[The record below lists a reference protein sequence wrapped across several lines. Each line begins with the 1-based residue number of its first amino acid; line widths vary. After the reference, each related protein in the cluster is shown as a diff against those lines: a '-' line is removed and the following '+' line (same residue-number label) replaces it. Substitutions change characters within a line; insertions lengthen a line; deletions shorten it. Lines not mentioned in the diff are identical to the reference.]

1 MVCSLFILSHILSKV
16 IQSLSI
22 CFRKIFKKI
31 MSSDITL
38 NLQLPSPQP
47 RQNKP
52 IQKPKIIQNESGKDG
67 PRKPSGIGK
76 KRKYIDPKD
85 FVPISSLFEKNP
97 EIPTVDTENEVSSNT
112 VDVSFS
118 ANAFKTLPIN
128 NKLKGNL
135 TDQFHIDSLTKIQSL
150 SLPALLKG
158 KDVMVKS
165 PTGSGKTMC
174 YAIPIVEKLSVYDPP
189 INRSDGPYAVVLV
202 PTREL
207 ALQIFNIFQDLC
219 KSSINVVPGLLVG
232 GEKCKAEKARIRKG
246 INILISTPGRL
257 AYHMKE
263 TASLVLKN
271 LQFLVLDEVDRLLD
285 MGFLASVSDIIK
297 QLDERS
303 SNTRQTIIL
312 SATLN
317 SSIKALSK
325 LSMSEPLI
333 VDDAMEET
341 ESKKQ
346 KVDSYTLPE
355 SLSQTYVFVPSK
367 LRMVSLFAFIASKS
381 FLSKSQKN
389 KIIVFIANKASVQFY
404 EKAFKMVLKEKF
416 NMDKKSCER
425 VFQLQGSLNQKE
437 RFETYKKFQLIKS
450 GVLFCT
456 DVAARGL
463 DIKNVDWIIQFSCPH
478 EIEDYCHKVGRT
490 ARIGM
495 QGNSLL
501 FLQPSEKEYLDQLSS
516 KSIALKETTLDDLL
530 TESLSDVF
538 TKKMTKEDKATELQ
552 NCVEE
557 ALVKDTSTH
566 KMASAAYFS
575 FIQSYSTYPSAMKG
589 IFHPKKLHLGHTAK
603 SFGLREAPGKLK
615 EDPKKIKLAKEKEKS
630 MEKKKYKR
638 LNIPADDIY
647 SGPRTKKY
655 SKKKSA
661 GGKKKIRI

>member
-1 MVCSLFILSHILSKV
+1 
-16 IQSLSI
+16 
-22 CFRKIFKKI
+22 

-38 NLQLPSPQP
+38 NLKLPSST
-47 RQNKP
+47 NKP
-52 IQKPKIIQNESGKDG
+52 KQPTYIQKNNPTEGSRGTHKT
-67 PRKPSGIGK
+67 SGIGK

-97 EIPTVDTENEVSSNT
+97 EIPTINKEKETSSNT
-112 VDVSFS
+112 IDVTFS
-118 ANAFKTLPIN
+118 SNDFETLQIN
-128 NKLKGNL
+128 KKLKGNL
-135 TDQFHIDSLTKIQSL
+135 TDQFHIKSLTKIQSL
-150 SLPALLKG
+150 SLPQLLKG

-174 YAIPIVEKLSVYDPP
+174 YAIPIVEKLSSFDLP
-189 INRSDGPYAVVLV
+189 INRSDGPYAVILV

-207 ALQIFNIFQDLC
+207 ALQIFNILQDLC
-219 KSSINVVPGLLVG
+219 KSSINIVPGLLVG

-263 TASLVLKN
+263 TSALIFKN

-285 MGFLASVSDIIK
+285 MGFLASVSDIVK

-303 SNTRQTIIL
+303 SNRRQTIIL

-317 SSIKALSK
+317 SSIKTLSK

-333 VDDAMEET
+333 VDDSMEDLD
-341 ESKKQ
+341 SKKQ
-346 KVDSYTLPE
+346 KADSYTLPE
-355 SLSQTYVFVPSK
+355 SLKQTYVFVPSK
-367 LRMVSLFAFIASKS
+367 LRMVSLFSFVASKS
-381 FLSKSQKN
+381 FLSKTKN
-389 KIIVFIANKASVQFY
+389 KIIVFMANKASVQFY
-404 EKAFKMVLKEKF
+404 EKAFKMILKEKF
-416 NMDKKSCER
+416 NLDNKSCEK

-437 RFETYKKFQLIKS
+437 RFETYKKFQLIKN

-463 DIKNVDWIIQFSCPH
+463 DIKNVDWIIQFSCPQ

-495 QGNSLL
+495 QGNSLI
-501 FLQPSEKEYLDQLSS
+501 FLQPSEKDYLEQLAN

-530 TESLSDVF
+530 TDALSDIF
-538 TKKMTKEDKATELQ
+538 SKKMSKEDKATELQ
-552 NCVEE
+552 NFVEE
-557 ALVKDTSTH
+557 TLIKDSNCH
-566 KMASAAYFS
+566 KMASLAYFS
-575 FIQSYSTYPSAMKG
+575 FIQSYSTYPSSMKG

-603 SFGLREAPGKLK
+603 SFGLREAPGNLK
-615 EDPKKIKLAKEKEKS
+615 EDPKKIKLAKEKAKS
-630 MEKKKYKR
+630 MEKKKFKR
-638 LNIPADDIY
+638 LTIPADDVY

-655 SKKKSA
+655 GKKKTGS
-661 GGKKKIRI
+661 GKKKIRI